1 MSFFPQL
8 RPDSRVENPA
18 PIPEPSTLDRVAMDP
33 AARPAPPHDAESAPH
48 GHDESQQAPAQTHVG
63 ALAPL
68 REPLFR
74 SLWIAAVISYTGSW
88 MQNIATGWLMT
99 DLTHSPMWVSMVQV
113 ALSLPVLL
121 IALPAG
127 ALADLVDRRKFLLF
141 TQGSMVAASMVLGVL
156 TVTGT
161 CTPRLLLAFTFLL
174 GVGAVM
180 NDPAWQAL
188 TPDLVPPSKLASA
201 VALNSAGFNIA
212 RAVGPALGGV
222 VIATAGSG
230 AAFLLNAVSFFGV
243 ILFLYYWKPAARE
256 PDQVKVTISGAILM
270 GVRYIRQEKRVRAV
284 MVRTGAF
291 TLLAAAFW
299 ALLPLIASR
308 FGATGYGAMLAFF
321 GLGALAGALVLAV
334 ARRRFSFDAITAVAT
349 VLFAAA
355 LFGLVRTGNL
365 ILASLFAALAGMAWL
380 AILATLNLV
389 VQTGCPSWVRA
400 RVMSMYILV
409 LQGGLALGSFVWGTV
424 ATHTSVKFTLTLAA
438 AVLTASLIL
447 PRWYHLQRS
456 AQQYQQ

>member
-1 MSFFPQL
+1 M
-8 RPDSRVENPA
+8 ENPA
-18 PIPEPSTLDRVAMDP
+18 QIQMP
-33 AARPAPPHDAESAPH
+33 
-48 GHDESQQAPAQTHVG
+48 QAPAHVS

-99 DLTHSPMWVSMVQV
+99 SLTHSPMWVSMVQV
-113 ALSLPVLL
+113 ALSLPVLM

-141 TQGSMVAASMVLGVL
+141 TQASMVAASMVLGIL
-156 TVTGT
+156 TITGT
-161 CTPRLLLAFTFLL
+161 CTPTWLLTFTFLL
-174 GVGAVM
+174 GVGTVM

-188 TPDLVPPSKLASA
+188 TPDLVPTSKLASA

-212 RAVGPALGGV
+212 RAAGPALGGL

-243 ILFLYYWKPAARE
+243 ILFLYYWKPPARE
-256 PDQVKVTISGAILM
+256 PNQVKVTVSGAILM
-270 GVRYIRQEKRVRAV
+270 GVRYVRQEKRIRAV
-284 MVRTGAF
+284 MVRTLAF
-291 TLLAAAFW
+291 TFLAAAFW

-321 GLGALAGALVLAV
+321 GIGALAGAVVLAV
-334 ARRRFSFDAITAVAT
+334 ARRTFSYDAITAVAT

-365 ILASLFAALAGMAWL
+365 VLSSVFAALAGMAWL
-380 AILATLNLV
+380 SILATLNLV
-389 VQTGCPSWVRA
+389 VQTGCPAWVRA
-400 RVMSMYILV
+400 RVISMYILV

-424 ATHTSVKFTLTLAA
+424 ATHTSVKFTLTVAA
-438 AVLTASLIL
+438 AVLAASMLL
-447 PRWYHLQRS
+447 ARWYHLQRPEH
-456 AQQYQQ
+456 QYQG